1 MKAIHGA
8 SFALL
13 AGALA
18 LGSAVARADQT
29 PAPDYTL
36 TPKLAIYS
44 EYEYRG
50 IAQSSENP
58 AVQFNLDYAHKSGFY
73 LGTF

>member
-1 MKAIHGA
+1 MPKL
-8 SFALL
+8 SQVL
-13 AGALA
+13 AVAAAPLALA
-18 LGSAVARADQT
+18 SLAAHGEDA